1 MLVSASFL
9 ASHPYLRDS
18 AIEIAGQA
26 LATDS
31 PQLFESR
38 SAIELIGSNMTRQ
51 AAASAYKQAHVTPI
65 DVSVMELHDC
75 FTTNQM
81 CAMEDLG
88 LASQGQGWRL
98 VEEERVTYDKNKA
111 TPTRDA
117 APRWIINPSGGLI
130 SKGHPL
136 GATGLAQCSELVWH
150 LRGWASTRS
159 VPNTKYCLAHNMG
172 LGGATVVTIY
182 KRADGLAA
190 PDAASS
196 SNVAAT
202 DGRGRLGYNPAVEAR
217 AITRFDWER
226 VRSGQS
232 AYSPWASAKL
242 PWMVDSAKDR
252 ERAKL

>member
-51 AAASAYKQAHVTPI
+51 AAASAYKQAHITPTE
-65 DVSVMELHDC
+65 VSVIEMHDC

-88 LASQGQGWRL
+88 LASQGQGWNL
-98 VEEERVTYDKNKA
+98 VEEGRITYPKTKAVT
-111 TPTRDA
+111 TRDTS
-117 APRWIINPSGGLI
+117 PRWIINPSGGLI

-182 KRADGLAA
+182 KRADGLTA
-190 PDAASS
+190 PDAGST
-196 SNVAAT
+196 VAAT

-217 AITRFDWER
+217 AITQFDWER
-226 VRSGQS
+226 VRSGQG
-232 AYSPWASAKL
+232 AYSPWAAAKL
-242 PWMVDSAKDR
+242 PWMVDPAHDR